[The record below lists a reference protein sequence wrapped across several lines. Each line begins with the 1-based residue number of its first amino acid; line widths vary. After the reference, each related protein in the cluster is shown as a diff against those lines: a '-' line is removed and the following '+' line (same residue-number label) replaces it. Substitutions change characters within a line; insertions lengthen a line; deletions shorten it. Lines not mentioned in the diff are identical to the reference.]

1 MTEIVEQFIK
11 KGLIPYG
18 GIAINNILPKDD
30 QFYDEET
37 DIPDYD
43 FFSPNA
49 MDDAKELADIYQ
61 AKGYDNVEA
70 KAGQHFGTYK
80 VFVQFIPVADIT
92 LIPKPLFKTLKEHAI
107 TVDGIL
113 YSPKLFTNVYVL
125 ELSRPAEIQVGGK
138 RFTNV

>member
-11 KGLIPYG
+11 KKGLVPYG

-37 DIPDYD
+37 EIPDYD

-49 MDDAKELADIYQ
+49 MDDAKELAGIYHS
-61 AKGYDNVEA
+61 KGYDNVEA

-92 LIPKPLFKTLKEHAI
+92 SIPKPLLAA
-107 TVDGIL
+107 
-113 YSPKLFTNVYVL
+113 LFGHL
-125 ELSRPAEIQVGGK
+125 H
-138 RFTNV
+138 